1 MTLPHEPAGTDHAP
15 RRVLSVAS
23 AVSIIVGIVIGA
35 GIFKTPSMV
44 AGFVP
49 SVGWFIAAWVL
60 GGVISIIGALC
71 YAELAATYPDAGGD
85 YHYITRAFGRDAAF
99 LFAWARMTVI
109 QTGSIAVHA
118 FIIGDYASATFADFG
133 PYSSAVYAAVV
144 VVILTAL
151 NLAGVRQGARAQML
165 LSGCVLLALLMVVA
179 VGAMALFR
187 ESGVAAATSAGP
199 AAAAAATARPN
210 MFGLAMVFVLL
221 TYGGWNEAAYLSAEV
236 RGRRG
241 IVGALL
247 GGMALVMGIYLL
259 VNAAYLAAVGMDGM
273 ANTKVVAADMMETTF
288 LGTNGARLISLIIVV
303 AAVGNINGTIITG
316 ARTNYALGRDFPV
329 LATLA
334 RWKDSSNTPINALVI
349 QGIISMLLVGVGAFA
364 KNGFSAMVEYTAPV
378 FWLFFLLAGLSVI
391 VLRQRERGIPRP
403 FKTPLYPLTPILFC
417 LACAYMLYSSLDY
430 AGRYAWIGVA
440 VLIAGLPMLLI
451 ARRQA
456 ALANVRGFPIDAA
469 PEAVQQQA

>member
-1 MTLPHEPAGTDHAP
+1 MDTATTPGVAPVQP
-15 RRVLSVAS
+15 RRCLSVAS
-23 AVSIIVGIVIGA
+23 AIAIIVGIVVGA

-44 AGFVP
+44 ASFVP

-60 GGVISIIGALC
+60 GGMVSIVGALC

-85 YHYITRAFGRDAAF
+85 YHYITRAFGRDAGF

-133 PYSSAVYAAVV
+133 VYSSAIYAAIV

-151 NLAGVRQGARAQML
+151 NLAGVRQGARAQMA
-165 LSGCVLLALLMVVA
+165 LSGCVLLALLMVIV
-179 VGAMALFR
+179 VGLIAFVRGGDGL
-187 ESGVAAATSAGP
+187 AGP
-199 AAAAAATARPN
+199 AVASSAGTAATRPN

-241 IVGALL
+241 IVAALL
-247 GGMALVMGIYLL
+247 IGMALVMGIYLL

-273 ANTKVVAADMMETTF
+273 AKTQVVAADMMKAF
-288 LGTNGARLISLIIVV
+288 FGVNGARLISLIIVV

-316 ARTNYALGRDFPV
+316 ARTNYALGRDFPI
-329 LATLA
+329 LGTLS
-334 RWKDSSNTPINALVI
+334 RWKDSSNTPINALI
-349 QGIISMLLVGVGAFA
+349 MQGIIALLLVGVGAFA
-364 KNGFSAMVEYTAPV
+364 KNGFTAMVEYTAPV
-378 FWLFFLLAGLSVI
+378 FWLFFLLAGAAVI
-391 VLRQRERGIPRP
+391 VLRQRERNIPRP
-403 FKTPLYPLTPILFC
+403 FVTPLYPLTPILFC
-417 LACAYMLYSSLDY
+417 LACGYMLYSSLDY
-430 AGRYAWIGVA
+430 AGRYSWIGVV
-440 VLIAGLPMLLI
+440 VLAAGVPLLLA

-456 ALANVRGFPIDAA
+456 ALAQVRGFPIE
-469 PEAVQQQA
+469 PVEAVQQ